1 MPKMNSKDSKREQP
15 PRKLENTD
23 LVRPNQEEVPFLYI
37 AMREPSKDYKQANDR
52 KQSLYRFIKL
62 K

>member
-1 MPKMNSKDSKREQP
+1 MNSKDSKREQDS
-15 PRKLENTD
+15 RKSKNTD

-37 AMREPSKDYKQANDR
+37 ALREPSKDYKQANDR
-52 KQSLYRFIKL
+52 RQSLYRFIKL

>member
-1 MPKMNSKDSKREQP
+1 MNDKDAKREQK
-15 PRKLENTD
+15 PRKPKNTD

-37 AMREPSKDYKQANDR
+37 AMREPSEDYKRANDR

>member
-1 MPKMNSKDSKREQP
+1 MNSKDSKREEDS
-15 PRKLENTD
+15 RKSKNTD

-52 KQSLYRFIKL
+52 RQSLYRFIKL

>member
-1 MPKMNSKDSKREQP
+1 MPKMNSKDSKREQN

-37 AMREPSKDYKQANDR
+37 AMREPSKDYKQANDC

>member
-1 MPKMNSKDSKREQP
+1 MNSKDSKREQDS
-15 PRKLENTD
+15 RKSKNTD

-52 KQSLYRFIKL
+52 RQSLYRFIKL
-62 K
+62 R

>member
-1 MPKMNSKDSKREQP
+1 MNSKDSE
-15 PRKLENTD
+15 RKPNSRKPENTD

-52 KQSLYRFIKL
+52 KRSLYRFIKL

>member
-1 MPKMNSKDSKREQP
+1 MNSKDSKREQDS
-15 PRKLENTD
+15 RKSKNTD
-23 LVRPNQEEVPFLYI
+23 LFRPNQEEVPFLYI

-52 KQSLYRFIKL
+52 RQSLYRFIKL

>member
-1 MPKMNSKDSKREQP
+1 MNSKDAEREQNS
-15 PRKLENTD
+15 RKTKNTE

-37 AMREPSKDYKQANDR
+37 AMREPSADYKRANDK
-52 KQSLYRFIKL
+52 KQTLYRFIKL

>member
-1 MPKMNSKDSKREQP
+1 MNSKDSKREQDS
-15 PRKLENTD
+15 RKSKNTD

-37 AMREPSKDYKQANDR
+37 AMREPSKHYKQANDR
-52 KQSLYRFIKL
+52 RQSLYRFIKL

>member
-1 MPKMNSKDSKREQP
+1 MNSKDSKREQDS
-15 PRKLENTD
+15 RKSKNTD
-23 LVRPNQEEVPFLYI
+23 LVRPNQEEVPFLDI

-52 KQSLYRFIKL
+52 RQSLYRFIKL

>member
-1 MPKMNSKDSKREQP
+1 MNSKDSKREQDS
-15 PRKLENTD
+15 RKPKNTD

-52 KQSLYRFIKL
+52 RPSLYRFIKL

>member
-1 MPKMNSKDSKREQP
+1 MNSKDSKREQN

-37 AMREPSKDYKQANDR
+37 AMREPSKDYKQANGR